1 MIPTRFVVNSR
12 QHDWMAQCGMQRQK
26 LVPARPAE
34 LSDWREQPPV
44 SDCGVF
50 LSHSKGTETSTKAPT
65 EASELTQTA
74 STILEINNKQKESVG
89 PHLSV
94 YLTRFFFMCQMNSKL
109 TEML

>member
-1 MIPTRFVVNSR
+1 M
-12 QHDWMAQCGMQRQK
+12 
-26 LVPARPAE
+26 
-34 LSDWREQPPV
+34 
-44 SDCGVF
+44 
-50 LSHSKGTETSTKAPT
+50 APT

-94 YLTRFFFMCQMNSKL
+94 YLTRFFMCQMNSKL